1 MPMTQAMSGYPS
13 SRARRIADA
22 MRQVA
27 PFVVAAAAAPLV
39 AVGSG
44 PSRVVDPA
52 LVAGLCVLAATAAG
66 MVLVQSGVLPAV
78 LQGPL
83 ALCSVLALAVLVYG
97 AGGTASGATL
107 VLLVPVVWT
116 ALYGSRPQVLVVLAA
131 VLAAVVVL
139 TVTDGTSELST
150 SDVRRIVVFLSVPAL
165 TAWTVS
171 TLVQRLAASE
181 RAAQQGQAVLSS
193 VAAAARTIQTSTDP
207 RRAGCEAVLDVTGA
221 STAVLVEPDGEGGL
235 SVASLAGPFPAGL
248 LHALSRGLVVE
259 EALATG
265 RPVFVP
271 DSWAEDALGGSR
283 AVAPA
288 DRSILIQ
295 PFHQRGRVHGLV
307 VATWPEP
314 RAPAPPQSA
323 NAVALLAAEVVS
335 ALERADLI
343 ETLRR
348 RASTDPLTGL
358 DNRRVWRDTLPGLLS
373 PDVSVCIALLD
384 LDYFKA
390 YNDTRGHLAGDGL
403 LQQLG
408 ESWRPLVRPTDLLV
422 RWGGEEFALA
432 LPDCALPQ
440 ALEVIERLRS
450 AVPDGQTVSAGVA
463 SWDGSESIETLMARA
478 DAALYEAKEAGRN
491 RVVAAQPG
499 LGLPSTGGFVVEPAG
514 R

>member
-1 MPMTQAMSGYPS
+1 MSSHRVG
-13 SRARRIADA
+13 RRGRIADA

-27 PFVVAAAAAPLV
+27 PFLLAAVAAPLV
-39 AVGSG
+39 AISSGS
-44 PSRVVDPA
+44 SRIDAA
-52 LVAGLCVLAATAAG
+52 LLAGFTLLVLTGGA
-66 MVLVQSGVLPAV
+66 MVLVQSGETPRWLHGPVVLGAV
-78 LQGPL
+78 VAL
-83 ALCSVLALAVLVYG
+83 ALIVHGV
-97 AGGTASGATL
+97 GGTASGATL
-107 VLLVPVVWT
+107 ALLVPVVWT
-116 ALYGSRPQVLVVLAA
+116 ALYGSRPEVLVVLAA
-131 VLAAVVVL
+131 MLSAVVVL
-139 TVTDGTSELST
+139 TVADGTSELST

-181 RAAQQGQAVLSS
+181 RAAQHGQSVLSS
-193 VAAAARTIQTSTDP
+193 VTAATRSIQTSTDP
-207 RRAGCEAVLDVTGA
+207 RRTGCEAVLDVTGA
-221 STAVLVEPDGEGGL
+221 STAVLVEPDGSGGL
-235 SVASLAGPFPAGL
+235 SVASLAGPFPSGL
-248 LHALSRGLVVE
+248 LQALSHGLVVVD
-259 EALATG
+259 AMATG
-265 RPVFVP
+265 RSVFVP
-271 DSWAEDALGGSR
+271 DSWAEGSLGGSR
-283 AVAPA
+283 AVAPC
-288 DRSILIQ
+288 DRSILVQ

-307 VATWPEP
+307 VVTWPEP
-314 RAPAPPQSA
+314 RSSAPPQSA
-323 NAVALLAAEVVS
+323 NAVALLAAEVGS

-384 LDYFKA
+384 LDFFKA

-432 LPDCALPQ
+432 LPDCPLAQ

-478 DAALYEAKEAGRN
+478 DAALYEAKAAGRD
-491 RVVAAQPG
+491 RVVAARPG
-499 LGLPSTGGFVVEPAG
+499 LGLPSTGGFVVAPAA